1 MTNEEETPE
10 GYNRDG
16 GGRFGDG
23 NKGGPGRKLGTKVP
37 SMKAALERAILD
49 TLREE
54 GEQPRTILDA
64 LAQTAL
70 VLAKEG
76 DFKFWK
82 EIMDRID
89 GPVKQHVE
97 TEQTVTIERIATKLD
112 TEEDNQ

>member
-1 MTNEEETPE
+1 MSEPDNEW
-10 GYNRDG
+10 NRDET
-16 GGRFGDG
+16 GRFGAG
-23 NKGGPGRKLGTKVP
+23 NKGGPGRKVGTKVP

-49 TLREE
+49 TLKEE
-54 GEQPRTILDA
+54 GQEPRTILDA

-97 TEQTVTIERIATKLD
+97 TEQTVTIERIATKPP
-112 TEEDNQ
+112 TEEDDP

>member
-1 MTNEEETPE
+1 MNEEHTDPD
-10 GYNRDG
+10 YNRDN
-16 GGRFGDG
+16 GGRFGPG
-23 NKGGPGRKLGTKVP
+23 NKGGPGRKPGTKVP

-54 GEQPRTILDA
+54 GEEPRTVLDA

-97 TEQTVTIERIATKLD
+97 TEQTVTIERVATKPP
-112 TEEDNQ
+112 TEEDDL